1 MDSASVA
8 AINLEAGMEQDLDS
22 RVEHGGIGRK
32 LEMGLVLT
40 GGFLNTVVALIF
52 GELQAASPGSPW
64 QNLYPFPLLYLIE
77 IVALGYLAL
86 LPLLHEEPGRERP
99 GRMPALIWISA
110 GGLLA
115 FVILGGFSIG
125 FYLIPG
131 MLAFVIAGILA
142 DRRQNLSLTGHVG
155 LMFLAASIQAAI
167 MLIVVNWF

>member
-1 MDSASVA
+1 
-8 AINLEAGMEQDLDS
+8 MECNLDS
-22 RVEHGGIGRK
+22 RTKQSSIGRK

-40 GGFLNTVVALIF
+40 GGFLNTVVAVLF
-52 GELQAASPGSPW
+52 GAQQAATPGTPW
-64 QNLYPFPLLYLIE
+64 QNLFPFPLLYLIE
-77 IVALGYLAL
+77 IIALSYLAL
-86 LPLLHEEPGRERP
+86 LPMLPEEPDGESP
-99 GRMPALIWISA
+99 GRTPALIWISA

-131 MLAFVIAGILA
+131 MLAFVIAGMLA